1 MKSLLVKKRLLLP
14 RINDILTGQSPPPI
28 SYEDSDQ
35 SPLKGNEARDRKE
48 RGPFQ
53 ANRAKRKERSKK
65 WSKFRLLE
73 HRGSHQIEAQSR
85 A

>member
-1 MKSLLVKKRLLLP
+1 MRRDCSISDRGKKR
-14 RINDILTGQSPPPI
+14 RRKET
-28 SYEDSDQ
+28 
-35 SPLKGNEARDRKE
+35 LKGNEARDRKE